1 MSRLQ
6 RPAIFVSSARAK
18 SGERAMCI
26 RNVSIPCMAN
36 ARSRGKRSHGVPMT
50 AYWFSRRSRSASAR
64 TWATRDGSSMSGH
77 G

>member
-1 MSRLQ
+1 ML
-6 RPAIFVSSARAK
+6 VSSARAK
-18 SGERAMCI
+18 SGESAMCM

-36 ARSRGKRSHGVPMT
+36 ARSSGKSSHGVPMT
-50 AYWFSRRSRSASAR
+50 AYSFSRRSRSASAR